1 MAKNALLDTVSHN
14 DAVKSSG
21 EFSSKTPN
29 KFDFLTKFSKLH
41 FNHDYGIF
49 SKCCFFEKC
58 FFFSKMNKFTVLI
71 DF

>member
-1 MAKNALLDTVSHN
+1 MANNTLLDKISQN
-14 DAVKSSG
+14 DATVKVSG

-49 SKCCFFEKC
+49 FQMLFFRKMVV
-58 FFFSKMNKFTVLI
+58 FFSQKWINLPF
-71 DF
+71 

>member
-49 SKCCFFEKC
+49 FQMLFFRKM
-58 FFFSKMNKFTVLI
+58 FFFLKNE
-71 DF
+71 